1 MDYASEKKYGY
12 GLALSGGVTRCF
24 AHLGVLQALEEREI
38 RPDIISAVSAGAIV
52 AALYAD
58 GRSPRDILKAIT
70 SRKLLYY
77 LQFSLVKKGL
87 MQMTGFEKSMK
98 ELLSVTRIEELKIPM
113 IIYTVNL
120 NKAEYT
126 GFSTGE
132 LIPVIKA
139 SCSLPIIFPP
149 VKIEEDYHVDGGVI
163 NNFPIDPLIG
173 HCQTLIGVNVNP
185 IGKVAR
191 IGGALWMAE
200 RIFKLLVRSHTLG
213 RKLECDYFI
222 EPPGLITHGLL
233 EMSKAQEIFDLGYDE
248 AMRVLENPPLK
259 VVSHDHQPQ
268 SFNK

>member
-1 MDYASEKKYGY
+1 MDYIPEKKYGY

-24 AHLGVLQALEEREI
+24 AHLGVFQALEEKGI

-58 GRSPRDILKAIT
+58 GRTPREILKAIT

-87 MQMTGFEKSMK
+87 MQMTGFEKSLK
-98 ELLSVTRIEELKIPM
+98 ELLSASRIEDLKIPM

-120 NKAEYT
+120 NRAEYT
-126 GFSTGE
+126 GFSSGE

-139 SCSLPIIFPP
+139 SCSLPILFPP
-149 VKIEEDYHVDGGVI
+149 VQIDDDYHVDGGVI

-173 HCQTLIGVNVNP
+173 KCQTLIGVNVNP
-185 IGKVAR
+185 IGKVAK

-200 RIFKLLVRSHTLG
+200 RIFKLSVRSHTLG
-213 RKLECDYFI
+213 RKLDCDYFI
-222 EPPGLITHGLL
+222 EPPGLTTHGLL
-233 EMSKAQEIFDLGYDE
+233 EMSKAQEIFDLGYHE
-248 AMRVLENPPLK
+248 AIRVLDNFPAQ
-259 VVSHDHQPQ
+259 VITHDHQSQ